1 MFNENGCWTWSR
13 TSWDATIAIMDNT
26 CTNTRRIS
34 VFGAISTDDMQYY
47 FIWRYEFYFIFPFFE
62 KLFVWK
68 FIVFQSGK
76 NGMRVW
82 QKSVESIN
90 KNTKKPFRLK
100 SHLKREFRNDHVHL
114 SNEKKNTNSL
124 GKIGLNCSFALL
136 TKQFKCAKSLL
147 SFA

>member
-1 MFNENGCWTWSR
+1 MIPNQLRRNHCNNGQHMHKHKKNFGFLARSQP
-13 TSWDATIAIMDNT
+13 TICNIISSGD
-26 CTNTRRIS
+26 TN
-34 VFGAISTDDMQYY
+34 
-47 FIWRYEFYFIFPFFE
+47 FIFPYFE

-82 QKSVESIN
+82 QKSFESIN
-90 KNTKKPFRLK
+90 KNTNKPFRLK

-114 SNEKKNTNSL
+114 SNGEKKYTNSL

-147 SFA
+147 SFDNFS